1 MHRNEGNL
9 DRIIRLVIAA
19 AAIAVG
25 VVVGFG
31 SIAGIVAAVVAV
43 LMVVTAATGFCPL
56 YAVLHINSCPNRA
69 LHQ

>member
-25 VVVGFG
+25 AVVGFG
-31 SIAGIVAAVVAV
+31 SVVGIIAAVVAV
-43 LMVVTAATGFCPL
+43 IMVVTAAIGFCPL
-56 YAVLHINSCPNRA
+56 YAVLHVNTCPNRA